1 MLSRKSVRRQK
12 IRYRVRKK
20 VAGTAERP
28 RLAVY
33 RSNKEMYAQLIDD
46 VAGHTLCSAST
57 TDKQGKGLTGT
68 KSERAKSVGKLIAER
83 ALETGITSVTFD
95 RGGNLYHGRIK
106 SLADG
111 AREGGLQF

>member
-46 VAGHTLCSAST
+46 VAGHTICSAST
-57 TDKQGKGLTGT
+57 TDKQGKSLTGT
-68 KSERAKSVGKLIAER
+68 KSDKAKSVGKLLAER
-83 ALETGITSVTFD
+83 AIESGVKLVTFD

-106 SLADG
+106 SLAEG
-111 AREGGLQF
+111 AREGGLEF